1 MKRWILAILSLAL
14 LGGLIG
20 WRVKQKQGE
29 AQAQIEQKEKR
40 QKTPPLV
47 GVAMV
52 TKRDIVQDFEA
63 VGSVEA
69 PYTVQISS
77 KITGRIEY
85 LQVHEGDAVKKGQV
99 LVRLETSQLEAQVN
113 QQQAILAEARSRLA
127 QAQIA
132 QAPTNAGIT
141 SQIHQQDAALASAKA
156 DYAQTQAK
164 YDADIASATG
174 ALTDANARYLA
185 SRTAVTV
192 AEANVRNAEA
202 TYNNAKSRYERLQNL
217 LEKGFVAAQL
227 VDDARTA
234 MLAQQAAVDVVKAQV
249 QSATAMRES
258 NLSLRK
264 VAEKQLEIVK
274 IKGPADL
281 QASQA
286 KLDQAKATLEFAK
299 ANRAQRPAYQQNI
312 EALKASVQA
321 AEASLR
327 NIIALRAEAV
337 LTAPM
342 DGYITGHT
350 IDKGSTASPGQTL
363 LTMQEFRDV
372 WATVPVP
379 EEISR
384 LVRVGMPAKV
394 TCDAIPNE
402 TFTGR
407 VVQLNPSGD
416 PTSRQFTVRVLVNNA
431 QNKIKPGMFTRVH
444 LTTEKQTA
452 STVVPK
458 EALQNRPEGSYV
470 MVVGADKHVSFRTVV
485 VGATDTNYASIVQGL
500 KEGEQIVVL
509 SAAPLKEGQEVKME
523 EPKKE
528 AKPVKETSKEPKP

>member
-202 TYNNAKSRYERLQNL
+202 TYNNSKARYERLQNL